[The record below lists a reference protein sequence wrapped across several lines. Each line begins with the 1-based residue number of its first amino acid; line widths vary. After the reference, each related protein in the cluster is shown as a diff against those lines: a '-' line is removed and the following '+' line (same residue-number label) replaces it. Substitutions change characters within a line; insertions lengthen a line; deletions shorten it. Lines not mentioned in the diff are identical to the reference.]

1 MNFDVST
8 FDVLTFNVPTF
19 DVPTFDVPTFDV
31 PTYLHTYLPLKLS
44 GYLKPT
50 DVGRVK

>member
-1 MNFDVST
+1 MNFDVPT
-8 FDVLTFNVPTF
+8 FDVLTFNVL
-19 DVPTFDVPTFDV
+19 TFDVPTFDV